1 MIFNIDSTLQWIP
14 NRCFKKIWD
23 DNWILTLRDWDVIV
37 DKDVLIKSKWNWWN
51 NVELKLYSL
60 EKEEEK
66 DGIQLCVD
74 DWNKWVIQ
82 ENDVD
87 VINWYNQF
95 ETIEEFCWE
104 FIKINPMYWENRNL
118 AIVSE
123 LWWNGEIIEVLCDIE

>member
-1 MIFNIDSTLQWIP
+1 M
-14 NRCFKKIWD
+14 
-23 DNWILTLRDWDVIV
+23 
-37 DKDVLIKSKWNWWN
+37 
-51 NVELKLYSL
+51 
-60 EKEEEK
+60 
-66 DGIQLCVD
+66 
-74 DWNKWVIQ
+74 
-82 ENDVD
+82 D